1 MLLKVFLYWF
11 MEVVH
16 LVQICQAITKSSV
29 STVMYTNILLFF
41 VIQHRYER
49 LNGLDSVIM
58 YRTRSVCIS
67 PILLGSLFSSRVLRP
82 GISSLRTINTRMFF
96 NYNSIIWKKKEKV
109 QWNTCAN
116 EVEVHTWGGMI
127 LKKKKKFVGEKKV
140 NYATWSDCGPI
151 YHTIPYHIHTIPY

>member
-1 MLLKVFLYWF
+1 

-96 NYNSIIWKKKEKV
+96 NYNSII
-109 QWNTCAN
+109 
-116 EVEVHTWGGMI
+116 
-127 LKKKKKFVGEKKV
+127 
-140 NYATWSDCGPI
+140 
-151 YHTIPYHIHTIPY
+151 

>member
-1 MLLKVFLYWF
+1 

-16 LVQICQAITKSSV
+16 LVQICQVITKSSV

-41 VIQHRYER
+41 VIRR

-58 YRTRSVCIS
+58 YRTRSVCMYIIYS
-67 PILLGSLFSSRVLRP
+67 IRIAFSRVLRP

-127 LKKKKKFVGEKKV
+127 LKKKKKFVGEKV
-140 NYATWSDCGPI
+140 NYATWLDCGPI
-151 YHTIPYHIHTIPY
+151 HHTIPYHTISTPYRTRPN